1 MTCVAA
7 QGQLWYESV
16 IFCIWDS
23 LPATGLYIIIKL
35 TFVKWTSQI
44 ASKILLSGFCQIF
57 LVPAK
62 VKNSIQYIS
71 LSTLSDTARNRLKGG
86 F

>member
-62 VKNSIQYIS
+62 VKNSIHCRCIFVIFYQTGS
-71 LSTLSDTARNRLKGG
+71 SNTADV
-86 F
+86 